1 MRVAISAGALLT
13 AAMLFAMP
21 AAVARAQVEPEP
33 VDSFFG
39 ELDVVPDL
47 VANHDRGKSSTN
59 AIAIVYD
66 NTLSAANFGISS
78 TDLSAVWGDELLTTG
93 TGLLTSQRFSLYNPG
108 TSAGPL
114 LTATIGVTILD
125 AGTSALLGGYSVS
138 VNFGAGLNPGS
149 FSLVSVTGI
158 DPLLIN
164 LTSTDII
171 VLQRV
176 VSFTGAANRLGVAS
190 LTPPTV
196 GSSPGTM
203 YITASTVGGGTAG
216 FYTIAT
222 GPANP
227 AWQVGVIPPPVP
239 TVSRSWSQ
247 LKKLYR

>member
-1 MRVAISAGALLT
+1 MRVAISAGAVLT
-13 AAMLFAMP
+13 AVMLFAMP
-21 AAVARAQVEPEP
+21 AGVARAQLAPEP
-33 VDSFFG
+33 VDGFFG

-47 VANHDRGKSSTN
+47 VADRNRGKSSTN

-78 TDLSAVWGDELLTTG
+78 TDLSAVWGDELFATG
-93 TGLLTSQRFSLYNPG
+93 TGLLSSQRLSLYNPG
-108 TSAGPL
+108 TSAGPV
-114 LTATIGVTILD
+114 LTATLGVTILD

-149 FSLVSVTGI
+149 YSLVTVTGI

-164 LTSTDII
+164 LTTTDLV

-176 VSFTGAANRLGVAS
+176 VSFTGTANRLGIAS
-190 LTPPTV
+190 LNPPTV

-203 YITASTVGGGTAG
+203 YITASTVGGGSAG

-227 AWQVGVIPPPVP
+227 AYQIGVIPPPVG
-239 TVSRSWSQ
+239 TVSRSWGE